1 MIGAISTALSGLVTA
16 SKQVERS
23 AENISKVGTA
33 ISDPAVTTDSTLTN
47 GDAVIAG
54 SDVNLVEEAV
64 NLKTAELA
72 YKANIK
78 VLGVAQDLT
87 DELLESFDR
96 KA

>member
-23 AENISKVGTA
+23 AENIANVSTA
-33 ISDPAVTTDSTLTN
+33 VSNPAVTTDTTLTN
-47 GDAVIAG
+47 GDAVITG
-54 SDVNLVEEAV
+54 SDVNLIEEAV

-78 VLGVAQDLT
+78 VLEAAQDLS
-87 DELLESFDR
+87 DELINALDR

>member
-33 ISDPAVTTDSTLTN
+33 ISDPTVTTDSPLTN

-78 VLGVAQDLT
+78 VLSIAQDLT